1 MPEPTKT
8 IAFRVPPSVEQQID
22 EHAKAAGQSKGEWVR
37 DQILQV
43 LGTEQQPTTP
53 SREPT
58 SDSNDGAMPAV
69 EVLQA
74 QMCGSTRY
82 LHNEIC
88 NVNDTLR
95 EASRHSKRDICQLG
109 QVTLDV
115 QEILE
120 ERLDAVCLEILD
132 AIERLQQSQRSH
144 REEVIRTIRET
155 A

>member
-8 IAFRVPPSVEQQID
+8 ISFRVPPSIDQQID
-22 EHAKAAGQSKGEWVR
+22 DCAKAAGLSKGEWVR
-37 DQILQV
+37 DQILQT
-43 LGTEQQPTTP
+43 LGTEQPTTP
-53 SREPT
+53 SSEPT
-58 SDSNDGAMPAV
+58 KESNEGAMPGV

-74 QMCGSTRY
+74 QMSGSTRY
-82 LHNEIC
+82 LHDEIS
-88 NVNDTLR
+88 NVKDALR

-115 QEILE
+115 QELIE
-120 ERLDAVCLEILD
+120 ERLEAVCLEILD

-144 REEVIRTIRET
+144 RNEVIRTIRET